1 MGGPFWAAPIHDQ
14 EVVDKLL
21 ERANAMQAIIRA
33 KQAGT
38 EKEGEE
44 EMESDLVLRAEEGE
58 STPPAQFKGPT
69 CTSYSLPHTCYT
81 RGNFH

>member
-1 MGGPFWAAPIHDQ
+1 
-14 EVVDKLL
+14 
-21 ERANAMQAIIRA
+21 MQAIIRA

-58 STPPAQFKGPT
+58 STPPAQFKDPLVPATLSRIRAILGVIPL
-69 CTSYSLPHTCYT
+69 S
-81 RGNFH
+81 